1 MKFKF
6 LMGLAAL
13 FALGACAP
21 EAGDAGAGNTAGAS
35 AKTELR
41 RPTVELPDAEAFD
54 AASVSAYAGGHDAV
68 YAHIDENL
76 DAHVAEIQR
85 WLRQPS
91 VSAQNIGVRDMAE
104 LVRGDLEAIGFQET
118 AIVETDGHPGV
129 WGFYDAGAERTLML
143 YMMYD
148 VQPVNEEDWRSP
160 PFEANIIDHEL
171 GKVIMARGATNQK
184 GPERALLNAI
194 QSIIAVDGTLPV
206 NLMVTAEGE
215 EELGSPHYP
224 QIIDQYEDRLK
235 EADGVIFPFN
245 SQTPDGR
252 VNLNLGVKGI
262 LYFEAEAMGG
272 AWGGPTEAEIH
283 GSFKAIVDSPVW
295 RLVKAL
301 STLVSEDGNTI
312 LVPGYYEGVR
322 PPTDEEAALIAGLL
336 EQHDDARLKEIFKVE
351 RWIDG
356 FSGEET
362 LKNLIYTPTLN
373 IDGIYGGYTGEGVKT
388 ILPHKATAK
397 LDSRLPVGLD
407 PDEALGKIRAHLDES
422 GYEDV
427 VLRKL
432 SGYPASQTSVE
443 TPLVKA
449 VIGVFNKYGYTPT
462 VNPRLAG
469 SAPFY
474 QFTERL
480 GLPMIPTGLG
490 FGTGAHAPN
499 EIMLIE
505 PAGDTGAAGL
515 AEIEKAYVDIL
526 YALAE
531 TPE

>member
-1 MKFKF
+1 MKSRFF
-6 LMGLAAL
+6 AGTAAAL
-13 FALGACAP
+13 ALCACAP
-21 EAGDAGAGNTAGAS
+21 ETADPKSGMAAAADIVRPDYKLPEAEPFDAG
-35 AKTELR
+35 
-41 RPTVELPDAEAFD
+41 
-54 AASVSAYAGGHDAV
+54 SVPAYAGDHAAV
-68 YAHIDENL
+68 YAHIDDNL
-76 DAHVAEIQR
+76 DSHIANIQR

-91 VSAQNIGVRDMAE
+91 VSAQNIGVREMAE
-104 LVRGDLEAIGFQET
+104 LLRSDLEALGFAET

-148 VQPVNEEDWRSP
+148 VQPVDEEDWQSP
-160 PFEANIIDHEL
+160 PFEANIIDHPL
-171 GKVIMARGATNQK
+171 GKAIMARGATNQK
-184 GPERALLNAI
+184 GPQRALLNAI
-194 QSIIAVDGTLPV
+194 ESIIAVDGTLPV
-206 NLMVTAEGE
+206 NLMVAAEGE

-224 QIIDQYEDRLK
+224 QVIDQYEERLK
-235 EADGVIFPFN
+235 AADGVIFPFN
-245 SQTPDGR
+245 SQNPEGETS
-252 VNLNLGVKGI
+252 LNLGVKGI
-262 LYFEAEAMGG
+262 VYFEAEATGG
-272 AWGGPTEAEIH
+272 EWGGPTAAEIH

-312 LVPGYYEGVR
+312 LVPGYYDGVR
-322 PPTDEEAALIAGLL
+322 PPTEEEASLIAGLL
-336 EQHDDARLKEIFKVE
+336 KQQDDARLQEIFKVE
-351 RWIDG
+351 KWIDG
-356 FSGEET
+356 MTGEEV
-362 LKNLIYTPTLN
+362 LRNLIYTPTLN

-388 ILPHKATAK
+388 ILPHMATAK
-397 LDSRLPVGLD
+397 MDSRLPLGLD
-407 PDEALGKIRAHLDES
+407 PDEALDKIRAHLDAN
-422 GYEDV
+422 GYEDI

-432 SGYPASQTSVE
+432 SGYPGSQTSVE
-443 TPLVKA
+443 TPLVKS

-505 PAGDTGAAGL
+505 PAEGTGAAGL
-515 AEIEKAYVDIL
+515 ADIEKAYADML

-531 TPE
+531 APE